1 MKDSPMMI
9 SLIGMPGCGKSTIGR
24 QLAKRLHVAFFDS
37 DQAIEQQ
44 QGCSVRALFDQEG
57 EARFRDLE
65 SGVIDDLTLKSDG
78 VLATGGGAVLRMV
91 NRLNLRQRTRVVYL
105 NASPYDLFVR
115 LHHDKNR
122 PLLQVPDVLGQLRLL
137 HSQRHGL
144 YCETAH
150 FSLDIGRPSV
160 ATVVN
165 MILMQIEL
173 G

>member
-1 MKDSPMMI
+1 MII

-24 QLAKRLHVAFFDS
+24 QMAKRLHVAFFDS
-37 DQAIEQQ
+37 DQVIEHQ
-44 QGCSVRALFDQEG
+44 QGCSVRALFDREG

-65 SGVIDDLTLKSDG
+65 SGVIDDLTQKPDG
-78 VLATGGGAVLRMV
+78 VLATGGGAVLRLV

-105 NASPYDLFVR
+105 SASPHDLFLR
-115 LHHDKNR
+115 LRHDKNR
-122 PLLQVPDVLGQLRLL
+122 PLLQVPDVLGQLRQLYA
-137 HSQRHGL
+137 QRHPL
-144 YCETAH
+144 YRETSH
-150 FSLDIGRPSV
+150 FSLDIGRPSI